1 MEPGVRR
8 LKWILLS
15 ILSIISNCMA
25 INPSGGRNDFN
36 WVALA
41 SSGVYSGGFYLCFL
55 ACS

>member
-1 MEPGVRR
+1 MEPGARR

-15 ILSIISNCMA
+15 IFSIIKLHGHQ
-25 INPSGGRNDFN
+25 PKGRNDFN

-41 SSGVYSGGFYLCFL
+41 SSGVYSGRFYLCFL